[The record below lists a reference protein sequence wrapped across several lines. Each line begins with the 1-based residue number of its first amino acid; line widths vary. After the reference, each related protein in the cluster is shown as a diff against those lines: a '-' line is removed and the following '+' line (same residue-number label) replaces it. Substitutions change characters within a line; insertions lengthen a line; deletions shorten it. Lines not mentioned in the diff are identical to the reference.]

1 MIAFL
6 DLFEGKVMKKLTLAA
21 AAALLVCAPVSAQT
35 IAGLFNTGTDSNNL
49 ALVGGDGVTD
59 PHYLIA
65 ASTSPGFAGNQAVT
79 YFNSA
84 YAANDANSRW
94 ISISG
99 TGNPGSNTTTYRLT
113 FDLTGFDFLSALIT
127 GNWGVD
133 NTGAI
138 LLNGSATS
146 NTLPVF
152 TAGNFSS
159 LHAFSVNSGFVAGI
173 NTLDFVVTDLGAPTA
188 LRVDDISG
196 TATLLAANG
205 AVPEPGTWAMM
216 LLGFGAIGFSMRH
229 RRRTQ
234 LSHA

>member
-1 MIAFL
+1 
-6 DLFEGKVMKKLTLAA
+6 MKKLTLAA
-21 AAALLVCAPVSAQT
+21 TAAVALLVSAPVSAQT
-35 IAGLFNTGTDSNNL
+35 IGGLFNTGTDSSNL
-49 ALVGGDGVTD
+49 ALAGGDGVTD
-59 PHYLIA
+59 SHYLVA
-65 ASTSPGFAGNQAVT
+65 TSTSPGFAGNQAVT
-79 YFNSA
+79 YSHPA
-84 YAANDANSRW
+84 YAANDADSRW
-94 ISISG
+94 ISISSTG
-99 TGNPGSNTTTYRLT
+99 TPGSNTTTYRLT
-113 FDLTGFDFLSALIT
+113 FDLTGYDFLSALIT

-138 LLNGSATS
+138 LLNGSATP

-159 LHAFSVNSGFVAGI
+159 LHAFSINSGFVSGI

-196 TATLLAANG
+196 TARLLNG

-229 RRRTQ
+229 RPRTQ

>member
-1 MIAFL
+1 
-6 DLFEGKVMKKLTLAA
+6 MKKLIWAA
-21 AAALLVCAPVSAQT
+21 AAAVALLVSAPASAQT
-35 IAGLFNTGTDSNNL
+35 IAGLFNTGTDSSNL
-49 ALVGGDGVTD
+49 ALAGGDGVTD
-59 PHYLIA
+59 PHYVIA

-79 YFNSA
+79 YLHPA
-84 YAANDANSRW
+84 YAANDADSRW
-94 ISISG
+94 ISISN
-99 TGNPGSNTTTYRLT
+99 TGSPGSNTTTYRLT

-138 LLNGSATS
+138 LINGSATP
-146 NTLPVF
+146 NTLPLF
-152 TAGNFSS
+152 TTANFNT
-159 LHAFSVNSGFVAGI
+159 LHAFSISSGFVAGI

-196 TATLLAANG
+196 TARLVNS

-216 LLGFGAIGFSMRH
+216 LVGFGAIGFSL
-229 RRRTQ
+229 RRRPRTQ